1 MNNVHPISKA
11 AEIIGID
18 ESKLEA
24 PAKRYGALRIVAGS
38 LKYIDI
44 DRFNEGVAAELQA
57 KIELAERRSK
67 LKGSNGRKIGL
78 LRARIQRAPGLIAA
92 KEGAI
97 SAVRK
102 QLDEAESAYEKSR
115 AKKSLKDLEFGLK
128 KLKDQLAK
136 DEAELDRILNEED
149 ES

>member
-1 MNNVHPISKA
+1 MQNVHPITKA

-38 LKYIDI
+38 LKYIDV
-44 DRFNEGVAAELQA
+44 DRFNEGVASELQA
-57 KIELAERRSK
+57 KIEQAERRSK
-67 LKGSNGRKIGL
+67 NKGTSGRKIGL
-78 LRARIQRAPGLIAA
+78 LRARIQRAPGLIAG

-97 SAVRK
+97 SAASK
-102 QLDEAESAYEKSR
+102 QLDQAENKYEKSR
-115 AKKSLKDLEFGLK
+115 AKDSLKDLESGLK

-149 ES
+149 ED

>member
-1 MNNVHPISKA
+1 VNNVHPISKA